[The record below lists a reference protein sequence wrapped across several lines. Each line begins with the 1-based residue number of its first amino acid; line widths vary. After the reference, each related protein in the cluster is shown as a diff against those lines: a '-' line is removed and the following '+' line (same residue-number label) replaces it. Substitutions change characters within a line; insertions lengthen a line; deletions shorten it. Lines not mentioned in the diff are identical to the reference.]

1 MYGNE
6 LFKMPIPIGGYVYDK
21 NFPMFPQTVM
31 GYRIGR
37 MMGEAQEEY
46 EDGGY
51 KDGAWYIQLTG
62 RIGEAS
68 APVTEIGASLFRT
81 RKEAMQAAAGGSK
94 DEEEQAD

>member
-37 MMGEAQEEY
+37 MMGEDQEEY

-51 KDGAWYIQLTG
+51 KDGAWYIFWP
-62 RIGEAS
+62 REWIIRE
-68 APVTEIGASLFRT
+68 VNRT
-81 RKEAMQAAAGGSK
+81 NRQRWRS
-94 DEEEQAD
+94 